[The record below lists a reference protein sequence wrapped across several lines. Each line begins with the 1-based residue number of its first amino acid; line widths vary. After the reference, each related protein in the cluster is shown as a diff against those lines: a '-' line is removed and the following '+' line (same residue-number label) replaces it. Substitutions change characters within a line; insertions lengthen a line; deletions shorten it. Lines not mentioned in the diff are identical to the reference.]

1 VASGIHP
8 KNSSAHGYPGYASTS
23 IRRSNKER
31 IAEVVQ
37 KGFVNYLNYGL
48 EEPFTTVA
56 TANPRYDI
64 IDYSIMCS
72 RHDGF
77 YGADEMNSRFG

>member
-1 VASGIHP
+1 M
-8 KNSSAHGYPGYASTS
+8 
-23 IRRSNKER
+23 
-31 IAEVVQ
+31 VQ